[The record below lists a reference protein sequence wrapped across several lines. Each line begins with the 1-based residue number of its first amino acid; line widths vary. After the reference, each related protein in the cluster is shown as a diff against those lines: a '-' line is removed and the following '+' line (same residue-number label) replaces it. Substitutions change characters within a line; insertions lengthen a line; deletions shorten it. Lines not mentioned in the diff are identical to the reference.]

1 MAIKAPIELYRR
13 SIPEGLK
20 TKDLF
25 FVALQDRLTV
35 IKPKELNRNEIKIV
49 GYVDIEQGDFTGIQ
63 KNCIYL
69 GKGNDRIPFDVYNKN
84 GLKIVGYIPV
94 EGENAYIAVVK
105 PMSPVFVILFGTLVA
120 VFLIALIA
128 LALSHKYVMPISET
142 NTAVASSAS
151 LVENTDM
158 QATPEEAN

>member
-20 TKDLF
+20 
-25 FVALQDRLTV
+25 
-35 IKPKELNRNEIKIV
+35 PKELNKNGIKIV
-49 GYVDIEQGDFTGIQ
+49 GYVDGEQGDFTGIQ

-105 PMSPVFVILFGTLVA
+105 PMFF
-120 VFLIALIA
+120 
-128 LALSHKYVMPISET
+128 
-142 NTAVASSAS
+142 S
-151 LVENTDM
+151 LR
-158 QATPEEAN
+158 